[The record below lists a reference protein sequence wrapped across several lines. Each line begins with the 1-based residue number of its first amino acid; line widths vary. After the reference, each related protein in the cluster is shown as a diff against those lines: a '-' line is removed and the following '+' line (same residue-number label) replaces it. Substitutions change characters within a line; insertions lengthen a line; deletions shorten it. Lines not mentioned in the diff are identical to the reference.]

1 MADEMTALRDRQDK
15 LEGRVTTLEVTVER
29 EAALRA
35 KMDEDLS
42 DMAQTL
48 KAHGRS
54 LQALHDTQQDHTR
67 RLTRIE
73 GRLVNVDDRLESVEG
88 RLVNVEGQLVNV
100 EGRLTSVEAD
110 LGLVKEKLDT
120 VHIGVH
126 AILDLLD
133 THLARKPRF
142 PGLTV
147 LRRRAQAHDGS
158 GSAG

>member
-1 MADEMTALRDRQDK
+1 MAEEMTVLRDRQDR
-15 LEGRVTTLEVTVER
+15 LEGRVTVLEATVER

-35 KMDEDLS
+35 KMDEDQSNL
-42 DMAQTL
+42 AATL

-73 GRLVNVDDRLESVEG
+73 GDLSDVKDRLG
-88 RLVNVEGQLVNV
+88 NVEVRLGNV
-100 EGRLTSVEAD
+100 EVRLGNVEED
-110 LGLVKEKLDT
+110 LVTVKEKLDT

-133 THLARKPRF
+133 THLARKPRLSLT
-142 PGLTV
+142 GL
-147 LRRRAQAHDGS
+147 LRRAPQ
-158 GSAG
+158 

>member
-1 MADEMTALRDRQDK
+1 MADEMTVLRDRQDR
-15 LEGRVTTLEVTVER
+15 LEGRVERLEVTVEQQAATIER

-42 DMAQTL
+42 NVTQTL

-73 GRLVNVDDRLESVEG
+73 
-88 RLVNVEGQLVNV
+88 
-100 EGRLTSVEAD
+100 TD
-110 LGLVKEKLDT
+110 LATVK
-120 VHIGVH
+120 IGVH

-133 THLARKPRF
+133 THLARKPRLSLRGF
-142 PGLTV
+142 PGRG
-147 LRRRAQAHDGS
+147 RRQGSSADGS
-158 GSAG
+158 

>member
-1 MADEMTALRDRQDK
+1 MADEMAVMRERHDR
-15 LEGRVTTLEVTVER
+15 LEGRVTVLETTVER

-35 KMDEDLS
+35 TMDEDQSNLT
-42 DMAQTL
+42 ATL

-73 GRLVNVDDRLESVEG
+73 GRLG
-88 RLVNVEGQLVNV
+88 NV
-100 EGRLTSVEAD
+100 EGRLGNVEVRLGNVEVRLGNVEND
-110 LGLVKEKLDT
+110 LVTVKEKLDT

-133 THLARKPRF
+133 THLAKKPRLNLA
-142 PGLTV
+142 G
-147 LRRRAQAHDGS
+147 LRRRTRQQDGP
-158 GSAG
+158 AGDR

>member
-1 MADEMTALRDRQDK
+1 MTVLRDRQDK
-15 LEGRVTTLEVTVER
+15 LEGRVAVLERTVGREAGLRAR

-42 DMAQTL
+42 NVTETL

-67 RLTRIE
+67 QLTRIE
-73 GRLVNVDDRLESVEG
+73 SRLG
-88 RLVNVEGQLVNV
+88 NVESRLGNV
-100 EGRLTSVEAD
+100 EVRLGDVEND
-110 LGLVKEKLDT
+110 LVTVKEKLDT

-133 THLARKPRF
+133 AHLARKPRLNLA
-142 PGLTV
+142 G
-147 LRRRAQAHDGS
+147 LRRRTRQQDGP
-158 GSAG
+158 AGDR

>member
-1 MADEMTALRDRQDK
+1 MADEMAVMRERHDR
-15 LEGRVTTLEVTVER
+15 LEGRVTVLETTVER

-35 KMDEDLS
+35 KMDEDQSNLT
-42 DMAQTL
+42 ATL

-73 GRLVNVDDRLESVEG
+73 GRLG
-88 RLVNVEGQLVNV
+88 NV
-100 EGRLTSVEAD
+100 EGRLGNVEVRLGNVEND
-110 LGLVKEKLDT
+110 LVTVKEKLDT

-133 THLARKPRF
+133 THLAKKPRLNLA
-142 PGLTV
+142 G
-147 LRRRAQAHDGS
+147 LRRRTRQQDGP
-158 GSAG
+158 AGDR

>member
-1 MADEMTALRDRQDK
+1 MGDEMTVLRDRQDK
-15 LEGRVTTLEVTVER
+15 LEGRVAVLERTVEREAGLRAR

-42 DMAQTL
+42 NVTETL

-73 GRLVNVDDRLESVEG
+73 GRLG
-88 RLVNVEGQLVNV
+88 NV
-100 EGRLTSVEAD
+100 EGRLGNVEVRLGNVEND
-110 LGLVKEKLDT
+110 LVTVKEKLDT
-120 VHIGVH
+120 VHIGVR

-133 THLARKPRF
+133 AHLAKKPRLNLA
-142 PGLTV
+142 G
-147 LRRRAQAHDGS
+147 LRRRTRQQDGP
-158 GSAG
+158 AGDR